1 MPYIKDE
8 NEVLADAVT
17 LHHHPI
23 DTLDIISDE
32 IDQLIELGDTD
43 SERFKELVQIKLEYT
58 N

>member
-17 LHHHPI
+17 LHHQPLDI
-23 DTLDIISDE
+23 LDIITDE

-43 SERFKELVQIKLEYT
+43 TERFKELVQIKLEYT